1 MGDMNDDP
9 MDESMAIDL
18 GAKRYP
24 WEVKQKHDLYNPF
37 WNTLVEG
44 HGTLE
49 YMGRWNLFDQII
61 LSKSLVDN
69 SRKPKY
75 KSLTLYGHNV
85 FCRDYMLEPDGPF
98 KGTPLRTLIGP
109 RWLKGYSDHLPT
121 VVYLIKN

>member
-1 MGDMNDDP
+1 M
-9 MDESMAIDL
+9 
-18 GAKRYP
+18 
-24 WEVKQKHDLYNPF
+24 KQKYDLYNPF

-61 LSKSLVDN
+61 LSKSIVDN